1 MKARKLSRTLLFL
14 HLPYLQELQGKLL
27 EEQVRVYRGKGLG
40 QLLRVGVSVWG
51 EGWREERILEHPLG
65 IQGDGVSRSCTVSC
79 KPGACAQWVLRKVKQ
94 PVPLAG
100 SAVRCGGLH
109 ELIGSGS
116 PCGAAFPVTS
126 TLISRFSILSSCEI

>member
-14 HLPYLQELQGKLL
+14 HLPDLQELQGKLL

-40 QLLRVGVSVWG
+40 QLLSVGVSVLG

-65 IQGDGVSRSCTVSC
+65 IQGGGVSRSCTISC

-94 PVPLAG
+94 PVPLAS